1 MPKHESNE
9 LKKTLAQKAFGIV
22 SDLLIIAL
30 RTTSIVSE
38 DNEWK
43 KININ
48 LFPSWNARVWDW
60 IANEQK
66 RLRQNCLNKH
76 FHT

>member
-22 SDLLIIAL
+22 SDLLIAL
-30 RTTSIVSE
+30 RTASIVSE

-43 KININ
+43 KINMI
-48 LFPSWNARVWDW
+48 LFPSGDARV
-60 IANEQK
+60 
-66 RLRQNCLNKH
+66 
-76 FHT
+76 